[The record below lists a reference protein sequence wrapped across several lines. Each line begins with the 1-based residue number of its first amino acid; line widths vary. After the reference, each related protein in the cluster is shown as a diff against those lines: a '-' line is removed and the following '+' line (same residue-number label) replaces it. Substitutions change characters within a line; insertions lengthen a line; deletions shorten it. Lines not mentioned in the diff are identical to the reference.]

1 MDYVLVTEDNAREVQ
16 AALAQS
22 HYIAFDLETQ
32 GLDPWQHKVLLF
44 AFKGE
49 HTPVYLMLPHRYP
62 QRNNYAEDILWDMFR
77 DKVVL
82 AHNAAFEYMFMKVQY
97 PECDLCWSDTVRGYF
112 DTALAEKVLTNGI
125 LTASADLGTVVKK
138 YTGVTLPKEL
148 QKSWVDMSP
157 LDMPTEEQL
166 QYAAGDVAYL
176 FDIMQ
181 AQIVRAKHEGLL
193 RTLRL
198 EMQVLPAFAEMQ
210 LAGFYLNLDKHQQV
224 LAEYVE
230 REALAREAAMTAL
243 QPLWEQALEKANA
256 VRLALQTQA
265 AADLEQYLHE
275 QNIKRLSKDTPAEV
289 RETVMALRKEVAK
302 HKAKPAGPINL
313 GSADQVL
320 AALAE
325 AGIRPKMVNPDG
337 TVKASLD
344 KNVLKEWQH
353 EPLVR
358 LYSAWVKPNKVVTTY
373 GETLR
378 AQVNP
383 VTGRVHP
390 HYNQIINSGR
400 CSSSQPNG
408 QNMPPDV
415 RHCFEAE
422 AGNTLIVADAKNQ
435 EGRLAAALSKDKNL
449 LGVFLEGKDWHQ
461 MTAALAYPDKFAS
474 WQDVPKDSKERAGCK
489 NANFSSIYGGTAHT
503 LYARGYVPS
512 LAIGEKLMEAVYT
525 FAPTLRN
532 WSLDVAQGAL
542 DDGYAVTVIGR
553 KRYFRLPPRP
563 AYSKEE
569 NSAYAAWKR
578 VRGGIRRAAMNHPV
592 QGSGAD
598 IMKQA
603 MIFLLPRMQRIGGKQ
618 VAFVH
623 DEIVYEVPLT
633 HAAAAAT
640 MVAEE
645 MERAAACFV
654 TALPIPGDV
663 HETKE
668 WKK

>member
-1 MDYVLVTEDNAREVQ
+1 MDYTLITEENAQE
-16 AALAQS
+16 AWGALKRS
-22 HYIAFDLETQ
+22 RYLAFDIETQ
-32 GLDPWQHKVLLF
+32 GLNPWQDEILLY

-49 HTPVYLMLPHRYP
+49 NTPVYLLLPHRYP
-62 QRNNYAEDILWDMFR
+62 ERKNYGDEISDFGLFEN
-77 DKVVL
+77 KVVL
-82 AHNAAFEYMFMKVQY
+82 IHNAVFEYMFLNTQARRNSTDFLFAK
-97 PECDLCWSDTVRGYF
+97 GYF

-125 LTASADLGTVVKK
+125 ITASADLGTVVKK
-138 YTGVTLPKEL
+138 YTGETLPKEL
-148 QKSWVDMSP
+148 QQSWVGMDP
-157 LDMPTEEQL
+157 LAVPTPEQL
-166 QYAAGDVAYL
+166 EYAAGDVAYL
-176 FDIMQ
+176 HEIMR
-181 AQIVRAKHEGLL
+181 AQIERAKQEGLL

-198 EMQVLPAFAEMQ
+198 EMQALPAFAEMQ
-210 LAGFYLNLDKHQQV
+210 LAGFYLNLDKHAAV
-224 LAEYVE
+224 LADYVQ
-230 REALAREAAMTAL
+230 REALARQAAATAL
-243 QPLWEQALEKANA
+243 QPLWETALAKQNLARAIQYQAIGTDLQVVLE
-256 VRLALQTQA
+256 A
-265 AADLEQYLHE
+265 AG
-275 QNIKRLSKDTPAEV
+275 IKRLSKDTPAAV
-289 RETVMALRKEVAK
+289 REKVERLRKELAK
-302 HKAKPAGPINL
+302 VKPKPVTPINL

-325 AGIRPKMVNPDG
+325 AGIKPKMVNPDG

-353 EPLVR
+353 EPLVQ

-415 RHCFEAE
+415 RYCFEAQE
-422 AGNTLIVADAKNQ
+422 DYTLIVADAKNQ

-461 MTAALAYPDKFAS
+461 MTAALAYPEKFKD
-474 WQDVPKDSKERAGCK
+474 WTEVPKDSKERAGCK

-503 LYARGYVPS
+503 LYSRGYVPS
-512 LAIGEKLMEAVYT
+512 IAIGERLMEAVYT

-542 DDGYAVTVIGR
+542 DNGYAVTVIGR

-563 AYSKEE
+563 EYSQEE

-598 IMKQA
+598 VMKQA
-603 MIFLLPRMQRIGGKQ
+603 MIFLLPKMQELGGKQ

-633 HAAAAAT
+633 SADAAAT
-640 MVAEE
+640 LVAEQ

-654 TALPIPGDV
+654 KALPIPGEV
-663 HETKE
+663 HTTTRWEK
-668 WKK
+668 